1 MICERHCLERIL
13 IALAIVAGAWHA
25 AAAGALRRAEG
36 TVSLPNGAV
45 TVEVAAGSHPRRD
58 VMVAVELPP
67 SLRSHKRFTLT
78 RLDVGKPI
86 PVQVEPAANP
96 RVAWIIRDTLQAGKT
111 RRYRLAPA
119 TDEPRAAGGVT
130 VEDDGKHLLVK
141 VGDRPVLRYNHAVVP
156 APDPKQPYYAKSGY
170 IHPVYSPSGQV
181 VTDDFNPDHAHQ
193 HGIMFAWRKTTF
205 EGRHTNGWDQK
216 ARTGRVEHVKV
227 EAFGGGPV
235 FGFFAAR
242 MRQVDLTAPGGPKP
256 VLDETWRVRIA
267 NFSSHFVFD
276 IESTQT
282 CAGDRPVTVEKC
294 HYGGLMIRGHAA
306 WHKRRDHD
314 YLTSEGK
321 TKRDGNHTRPRWVD
335 MHGPLD
341 GRMTGVTI
349 ADHPGNFRFPQPVRL
364 HPTMPYFCFT
374 PATLGSFA
382 IEPGKPYVSRYRFY
396 VHDGGLDPKAAERLW
411 RDYADPPKVRIVAGR

>member
-1 MICERHCLERIL
+1 MRVL
-13 IALAIVAGAWHA
+13 IAHLIVAA
-25 AAAGALRRAEG
+25 ALGSQACVATAADGVL
-36 TVSLPNGAV
+36 
-45 TVEVAAGSHPRRD
+45 VEVAAGEYERLDALVS
-58 VMVAVELPP
+58 VAVPP
-67 SLRSHKRFTLT
+67 SLRGQEHLSLI
-78 RLDVGKPI
+78 RLDTGQAV
-86 PVQVEPAANP
+86 PVQAAQGGAP
-96 RVAWIIRDTLQAGKT
+96 RVAWIVRDRLPAGAT

-119 TDEPRAAGGVT
+119 AGAPSAAGGVR
-130 VEDDGKHLLVK
+130 VADDGKHLLVT
-141 VGDRPVLRYNHAVVP
+141 VGGKPVLRYNHAMVP
-156 APDPKQPYYAKSGY
+156 SPLPKHPGYARSGY
-170 IHPVYSPSGQV
+170 IHPVYNPSGKV